1 MTLQSLQNGLDN
13 YMILL
18 TDIKIN
24 HDQVGALASYGHNLL
39 RVTYVDALLL
49 ANSSEPLTYS
59 SKRDL
64 QPTPSVYI
72 VVYAVVFNL
81 LIYTNL
87 LFSVIFAAACYLF
100 LNKLLMLLN

>member
-1 MTLQSLQNGLDN
+1 MTLQSLQNGLDDC
-13 YMILL
+13 MILL

-24 HDQVGALASYGHNLL
+24 HDQVGALAFYGHNLL
-39 RVTYVDALLL
+39 RVRYVDALL

-87 LFSVIFAAACYLF
+87 LFSVVFAAACYLF

>member
-1 MTLQSLQNGLDN
+1 MTLQSLQNGLDDC
-13 YMILL
+13 MTLL

-24 HDQVGALASYGHNLL
+24 HDQVGALAFYGHNLL

-64 QPTPSVYI
+64 QPTSSVYI
-72 VVYAVVFNL
+72 VVFNL

-87 LFSVIFAAACYLF
+87 LFSVVFAAACYLF